1 MSAIKK
7 LFRQNLK
14 WFRNQRDISQRAL
27 SDRCDYDRTYV
38 GKIERGEKEPSLE
51 AIIRLSRALNV
62 SIADFFRTDRP
73 ETNETAAQAMKAGE
87 DIYQILFDGAYRM
100 VGLLNPE
107 GRFIEVNDALVDFCE
122 ESREEI
128 LQLPVWE
135 LSFWGSSRWR
145 KTWLSKKLN
154 RALEGN
160 MFQEEMKVFPS
171 NQEHPVTI
179 DFSLTPVHQ
188 GDHDIEYVM
197 AQAHQLQD
205 LEMGQSL
212 IRQFS

>member
-14 WFRNQRDISQRAL
+14 WFREQQNISQGAL

-62 SIADFFRTDRP
+62 SMADFFRTDRP
-73 ETNETAAQAMKAGE
+73 ETNETAARAMKAGE

-100 VGLLNPE
+100 VGLLNSE
-107 GRFIEVNDALVDFCE
+107 GQFIEVNDALVEFCR

-128 LQLPVWE
+128 LQLPVWG
-135 LSFWGSSRWR
+135 LSFWGSSEWR
-145 KTWLSKKLN
+145 KTWLHKKVN
-154 RALEGN
+154 GALRGEL
-160 MFQEEMKVFPS
+160 FQEEMKVFPEHE
-171 NQEHPVTI
+171 NQPVTI

-188 GDHDIEYVM
+188 GEHDIEYVL
-197 AQAHQLQD
+197 AQAHQLQEM
-205 LEMGQSL
+205 EMGQSL
-212 IRQFS
+212 TRQFT